1 MDELLQPKEKG
12 TNLSFLV
19 HIVIEN
25 FVLGKGTDFHKAT
38 GIWKGKY
45 AYLNLVYFS
54 LAYI

>member
-1 MDELLQPKEKG
+1 MDELVQPKEKG

-25 FVLGKGTDFHKAT
+25 FVLGKGNDFHKAI